1 MPAVFILDESH
12 QPKAKYDFSL
22 NQPEIKI
29 GRDGNNHIIIL
40 DDDSLSTE
48 HCVIKRVFGGFIIKD
63 LSSVNGLSMNGAK
76 ITKAIIQDNIIHVG
90 NTAIRFYL
98 NEQEF
103 MQLAK
108 EPQQPSVYVEEV
120 HLSDIQR
127 LQNGEITELPF
138 RFGEAAPSQ
147 SATPQLSTSLVK
159 NAAPGSAAPSL
170 SRATMST
177 PNSTAMNRPSLSK
190 PVAKKGNP
198 AAAFICALIFLI
210 IGGAIG
216 LCVKHYSKH
225 KTILIEDVMN
235 GKARSDLF

>member
-63 LSSVNGLSMNGAK
+63 LSSVNGLSMN
-76 ITKAIIQDNIIHVG
+76 
-90 NTAIRFYL
+90 
-98 NEQEF
+98 E
-103 MQLAK
+103 
-108 EPQQPSVYVEEV
+108 PSVYVEEV
-120 HLSDIQR
+120 HLPDIQR

-159 NAAPGSAAPSL
+159 NAAPSSTAPGSAAPSL